1 MRGTTRKSRVLLALA
16 LALCL
21 AFTAALPALAAQI
34 PSRPENQY
42 VLDEAGVL
50 SEETK
55 DNINHANRELSR
67 ETGACVM
74 VAVVNSL
81 GGEDLDFYTSW
92 MFESWKAGRNGV
104 LLVVAL
110 QEKEYQVLAWEGVG
124 DALGRNRLEDLAA
137 AQVEP
142 CFSTGE
148 YEDGIYGFFTEA
160 MMDLAGLD
168 YSTINGPDNPSFW
181 ERVRIYLVDNLMQVI
196 VIGAVIVVVLF
207 VLIFV
212 VYLRGGGKNPPGKDD
227 DYRAWNALFLTHLMN
242 RGHGGRKGSPPL

>member
-34 PSRPENQY
+34 PSRPETQY

-92 MFESWKAGRNGV
+92 MFESWKAGATACCWWSPSKRKNTKFWLG
-104 LLVVAL
+104 
-110 QEKEYQVLAWEGVG
+110 KAWAMPWAG
-124 DALGRNRLEDLAA
+124 
-137 AQVEP
+137 
-142 CFSTGE
+142 TGWK
-148 YEDGIYGFFTEA
+148 TWQ
-160 MMDLAGLD
+160 LPRW
-168 YSTINGPDNPSFW
+168 SPVS
-181 ERVRIYLVDNLMQVI
+181 
-196 VIGAVIVVVLF
+196 
-207 VLIFV
+207 
-212 VYLRGGGKNPPGKDD
+212 PPGSM
-227 DYRAWNALFLTHLMN
+227 RTASMAFLQ
-242 RGHGGRKGSPPL
+242 RP

>member
-21 AFTAALPALAAQI
+21 AFAAALPALAAQI

-74 VAVVNSL
+74 VAVVDSL
-81 GGEDLDFYTSW
+81 GGEEPDGYASG
-92 MFESWKAGRNGV
+92 MFDSWKAGRNGV

-110 QEKEYQVLAWEGVG
+110 QEKEYQVLAGEGVG

-137 AQVEP
+137 AQVGP
-142 CFSTGE
+142 CFATGA
-148 YEDGIYGFFTEA
+148 YEDGVYGFFTEA

-181 ERVRIYLVDNLMQVI
+181 ERVRIYLADNLVQVI
-196 VIGAVIVVVLF
+196 VTGAVIVVVLF

-212 VYLRGGGKNPPGKDD
+212 VYLRGGGKNPPGKGDN
-227 DYRAWNALFLTHLMN
+227 YRAWNALFLTHLMN
-242 RGHGGRKGSPPL
+242 RGHGGRKGGPPL